1 MNCKSYVATIEARM
15 NSRRLPGKVL
25 LPAGGKPMLQHL
37 VERLKQVQSLS
48 DIILATT
55 ENPTDDILED
65 FAKEVGIKCFRG
77 SEEDVLSRVIGA
89 AEQCNADVIVE
100 ISGDCPLIDPELI
113 SQCIEIHKHNHVDF
127 VSNAAISSYPAGMD
141 VSIFSV
147 EVLKRSESMSTN
159 SLHREHVCLNIVQNP
174 DDFSHLYVI
183 APPKLHS
190 PDIEL
195 VLDEQSDYELI
206 CHLIDELGQ
215 DDPFF
220 SCDVILDY
228 LQSHADVRQINANVI
243 RKGAT

>member
-1 MNCKSYVATIEARM
+1 M
-15 NSRRLPGKVL
+15 NSSRLPGKVL

-48 DIILATT
+48 GIVLATT
-55 ENPTDDILED
+55 VNPSDDILED
-65 FAKEVGIKCFRG
+65 FAREIGIKCFRG

-89 AEQCNADVIVE
+89 AEQSNADAIVE

-113 SQCIEIHKHNHVDF
+113 AQCIEIHRHNHADF

-159 SLHREHVCLNIVQNP
+159 PLHREHVCLNILQHP
-174 DDFSHLYVI
+174 DDFFHLYVM
-183 APPKLHS
+183 APPKLHR
-190 PDIEL
+190 PEIEL
-195 VLDEQSDYELI
+195 VLDEQRDYELI
-206 CHLIDELGQ
+206 CHLIDELGE

-220 SCDVILDY
+220 GCGVIVDY
-228 LQSHADVRQINANVI
+228 LKLHAEVMQINANVV